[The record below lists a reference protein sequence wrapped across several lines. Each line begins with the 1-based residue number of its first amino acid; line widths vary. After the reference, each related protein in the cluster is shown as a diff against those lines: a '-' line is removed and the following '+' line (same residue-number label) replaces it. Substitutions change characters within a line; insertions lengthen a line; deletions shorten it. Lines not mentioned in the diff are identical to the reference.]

1 MPLLSGTALQNGHYV
16 IDALLEEASNGNFYW
31 GTHVPTGLAVYLQEL
46 VTGDTGLSPE
56 LATCLQGLAF
66 APQPPLPNPLQLLQ
80 EGDRHYLA
88 MGTGLGRPWCY
99 GYRHY
104 SPVAPKAALALT
116 QRTGEAIQT
125 LLRQGLPTVDLSPN
139 RLWVTAGSA
148 PVILTGLT
156 VPPETSDLP
165 FAHPLKGLAALLY
178 SLLTGSLPTV
188 ADLPHIGEALSQQC
202 PNLSPLILQGIQQ
215 GLGEL
220 APAVTTA
227 TASSLA
233 DCIHQ
238 WLQTLPDGPPPQM
251 PAPIQGALPT
261 SAPAPTQAE
270 AGAEAVTAQATMA
283 PASTEPA
290 ILTPDPTVATGSPGM
305 ETGLERVP
313 ASMAPEVLTPEPL
326 APVGVEPG
334 PGGVLVSQGDSAGD
348 RAGALVPVVVPHRR
362 PRRRLL
368 PALGLTAVVAAMGGA
383 AMGAAWRF
391 NLTELSDQVRL
402 NPEQTFP
409 TQGDWRGDRM
419 TTEFE
424 NPFFSEGEG
433 VRSPFPESLPDS
445 SSFDLDLERSIAPRE
460 PWGDVEPDRWEPLP
474 VEPEPEQRPAPVAP
488 PPVTPPTP
496 ESPAPITPVVPENP
510 PPPRPP
516 AAPAPERDT
525 TPEMPAGEQS

>member
-16 IDALLEEASNGNFYW
+16 IDALLEEASNGNVYW

-46 VTGDTGLSPE
+46 VTGETGLSPE

-80 EGDRHYLA
+80 EGDRYYLA

-116 QRTGEAIQT
+116 QRTGKAIQT
-125 LLRQGLPTVDLSPN
+125 LLRQGLPTVDMSPN

-188 ADLPHIGEALSQQC
+188 TDLPQIGEALSQQC

-220 APAVTTA
+220 EPVVTTA

-233 DCIHQ
+233 DYIHQ
-238 WLQTLPDGPPPQM
+238 WLQTLPDGPLPQM
-251 PAPIQGALPT
+251 SAPIQGALPT
-261 SAPAPTQAE
+261 SATAPAQ
-270 AGAEAVTAQATMA
+270 AEAVTVQATMA
-283 PASTEPA
+283 PTATEPA
-290 ILTPDPTVATGSPGM
+290 IPTPDPAVTAGSPRM
-305 ETGLERVP
+305 EPEPERVP
-313 ASMAPEVLTPEPL
+313 EPMAPEVLTPEPM
-326 APVGVEPG
+326 APVGIEPG

-348 RAGALVPVVVPHRR
+348 RGGALVPVVVPYRR

-368 PALGLTAVVAAMGGA
+368 PALGLTAVVAAMGGGA
-383 AMGAAWRF
+383 VGAAWRF
-391 NLTELSDQVRL
+391 NLTELSEQVRL

-409 TQGDWRGDRM
+409 AQGDWQGDPM

-445 SSFDLDLERSIAPRE
+445 SSFNLDLERSIAPRE

-474 VEPEPEQRPAPVAP
+474 VEPEVEPELEQRPTPVAP
-488 PPVTPPTP
+488 PPVTPPP
-496 ESPAPITPVVPENP
+496 SESPAPINPVVPENP
-510 PPPRPP
+510 SNPRPP

-525 TPEMPAGEQS
+525 TPEMPAREES